1 MDAIKVQIK
10 GNNMTLAL
18 SSFDIA
24 VQLSKGASFAETFD
38 ARMQHLAPELLDGRP
53 SDMAVDIWS
62 LG

>member
-1 MDAIKVQIK
+1 MQIK
-10 GNNMTLAL
+10 GNMMMLVL
-18 SSFDIA
+18 SSFDFA
-24 VQLSKGASFAETFD
+24 VILNKGASFTETLD

>member
-1 MDAIKVQIK
+1 MDTIRVQIK
-10 GNNMTLAL
+10 GNIMILVL

-24 VQLSKGASFAETFD
+24 VILNKGTSFTETLD

-53 SDMAVDIWS
+53 SDMAADIWS